1 MNFLKNKK
9 PIIICDI
16 GASPIDKTVF
26 IDDLFNNTFCK
37 IIGFEPNKAEFDK
50 LDNTS
55 PNKKYYNFA
64 LGDGKRK
71 TLNICKSPGM
81 SSFLEPD
88 FEYLS
93 KFHLFEKLSKIIKKI
108 EVKKKKLNEI
118 KDEIDF
124 FKVDVQGYESEI
136 IRNGKDKIK
145 NALVIQIE
153 TSPIPLYKKEKSFS
167 YVISQLEDLGY
178 SLHMFNNINTRIF
191 KPMLLNNNPYT
202 GIHHLFQL
210 DCVMIKNFK
219 KINKLNEDQL
229 VKLILILFYSF
240 KSYDLV
246 YYLITILDTKYKTNY
261 LTDYRN
267 LISKQKTNKK
277 Y

>member
-9 PIIICDI
+9 PITICDI
-16 GASPIDKTVF
+16 GASPIDKTNF

-37 IIGFEPNKAEFDK
+37 IIGFEPNKSEFEK
-50 LDNTS
+50 LNNTS
-55 PNKKYYNFA
+55 PNKKYYNYA
-64 LGDGKRK
+64 LGDGKNK
-71 TLNICKSPGM
+71 ILNICKSPGM
-81 SSFLEPD
+81 SSFLDPD

-93 KFHLFEKLSKIIKKI
+93 KFHLFEELSKIIKKV
-108 EVKKKKLNEI
+108 EVKTKKLDEI

-124 FKVDVQGYESEI
+124 FKIDVQGYESEI
-136 IRNGKDKIK
+136 IKNGKDKIK

-178 SLHMFNNINTRIF
+178 CLHMFNNINTRIF
-191 KPMLLNNNPYT
+191 KPMLLNNNPYK

-210 DCVMIKNFK
+210 DCVMIKKFE
-219 KINKLNEDQL
+219 KIDKLNKDQL

-246 YYLITILDTKYKTNY
+246 DYLITILDKKYKTSHV
-261 LTDYRN
+261 LDYRN
-267 LISKQKTNKK
+267 LLSKHKTNKK